1 MWAGRI
7 IGTVLGYLTL
17 GIFGAIFGFIIG
29 GIFDRGL
36 QYSRSLGGG
45 GFGQSAEALEH
56 VQSVFFKTV
65 FSLMGHLA
73 KADGRVSE
81 EEVAHTEAFMAQ
93 LGMTAEHRREAIQL
107 FKSGSATDF
116 ALDSTLA
123 EFVEVCGRHQNL
135 RQMLLVYLVGVALA
149 DGKLDA
155 AEETVLRRV
164 AEAIGY
170 SRVAFEQLLSM
181 IRAQDQ
187 FSHQHYNG
195 SRPASASDIEAA
207 YRALGVD
214 QDANDRELKKAY
226 RRLMSEYHPDKLMG
240 QGVPEDMIK
249 VATERSQEVQAAYDL
264 IRKQRKA
271 A

>member
-1 MWAGRI
+1 MWAGRL
-7 IGTVLGYLTL
+7 IGTVLGYITF
-17 GIFGAIFGFIIG
+17 GIFGAILGFIIG
-29 GIFDRGL
+29 GLFDRGL
-36 QYSRSLGGG
+36 QNSRALG
-45 GFGQSAEALEH
+45 GFGQPSAEALEH
-56 VQSVFFKTV
+56 VQAVFFKTV

-93 LGMTAEHRREAIQL
+93 LGMTADHRREAIAL
-107 FKSGSATDF
+107 FQNGAATDF
-116 ALDSTLA
+116 SLDNTLS
-123 EFVEVCGRHQNL
+123 EFMAVCGRHQNL
-135 RQMLLVYLVGVALA
+135 RQMLLVYLIGVALA
-149 DGKLDA
+149 DGTLDRT
-155 AEETVLRRV
+155 EEAVLGRV
-164 AEAIGY
+164 AEAVGY

-187 FSHQHYNG
+187 FSRQHYNG
-195 SRPASASDIEAA
+195 TRPASASDIEAA

-214 QDANDRELKKAY
+214 RNANDRELKKAY
-226 RRLMSEYHPDKLMG
+226 RRLMSEFHPDKLMG

-249 VATERSQEVQAAYDL
+249 VATERSQEVQVAYDM